1 MRYIVCG
8 QNPQIE
14 AWRRS
19 RRLSPRDVVRCPTR
33 GGHKALRG
41 LSGDFTVVRLSS
53 WVTAS
58 DRGRVQVDQ
67 ALLFIAQHGGSITEM
82 HPDDLPPALGPCR
95 VCGRAGSDVVDHL
108 VPIAAGGS
116 PDDPANL
123 GSAHR
128 SCVA

>member
-8 QNPQIE
+8 KTPQIE

-19 RRLSPRDVVRCPTR
+19 RGLSPRDVVRCSTR

-67 ALLFIAQHGGSITEM
+67 ALLLLAQHGGAITEI
-82 HPDDLPPALGPCR
+82 HPDDLAPVLGPCR
-95 VCGRAGSDVVDHL
+95 ACGREGSDTVVHL
-108 VPIAAGGS
+108 VPMAAGGDALD
-116 PDDPANL
+116 PDNL
-123 GSAHR
+123 GAVHR
-128 SCVA
+128 ACVA